1 MWQSRAGLAH
11 VDLAWPSTVL
21 PASCLRSILKFQPEV
36 LQPVDIV
43 EHQVDMAKRSKTD
56 VEGAAAIEKEA
67 KKQKKE
73 KSKAKAGADGKVPA
87 AIAVAAPA
95 TFSLFGGKS
104 NPELDDVFNKGVR
117 LGDEELLGA
126 MLIVR
131 PPSRWRHQC
140 SQSLAPRESSRSPSR
155 R

>member
-1 MWQSRAGLAH
+1 
-11 VDLAWPSTVL
+11 
-21 PASCLRSILKFQPEV
+21 V

-117 LGDEELLGA
+117 
-126 MLIVR
+126 
-131 PPSRWRHQC
+131 
-140 SQSLAPRESSRSPSR
+140 
-155 R
+155 